1 MSAPAASQS
10 TTSAAASFIQR
21 NRTALIAA
29 AAIATVAVGAGVYY
43 SSSSSSSSSG
53 APPPS
58 GSSQAKKD
66 RKDRKK
72 KSAAAAGGAAQA
84 KPAEGKEGDKKDA
97 GADEDP
103 LSLSLPAIAA
113 LPAQE
118 RADLA
123 LKLKARGNK
132 LYSAKQYAEAV
143 EYYTKAIACEEQ
155 AVFYSNRAACYTNLN
170 DLEKVVED
178 CTSALRLDSSYVKAL
193 NRRATAREQLGGV
206 ENLYG
211 ALCDFTAAAIIDNF
225 ATQGTTDSVER
236 VMKSLASL
244 KASQILAAREPTLP
258 SPTFITAYLTAF
270 RPLSPPALPAAPNQS
285 QGDRTLELAFQ
296 ALDAKDFAHALT
308 LFNEALD
315 QGPSTAEGRA
325 AALNMRATFKFIMSD
340 AEGALADLDAATTE
354 GEGGARATAL
364 LAQSWVKKASVH
376 MELGRPE
383 EAMRDFERALEVE
396 EGNADVFYHRG
407 QVYFITGDYPKAIA
421 EYRRSSE
428 LDPSFIF
435 SHIQLA
441 VAQYKS
447 GAQEKAL
454 HQFRRLVEKHPESAE
469 VWNYFGELLLDQQ
482 RFEEAIGAFD
492 KSLELGKDS
501 HPRNVLPMVNKSLAI
516 FQHRQDFAS
525 AEQTVREA
533 VTIDPQC
540 DVGVATLAQL
550 LLQQNKVQEAVGMFE
565 RSAEMAR
572 TEPELVNA
580 LTYENATRA
589 QLAFLENYPTHA
601 EKLGLNRTA

>member
-1 MSAPAASQS
+1 MSAPATQS
-10 TTSAAASFIQR
+10 TSSAAAAFIQR

-29 AAIATVAVGAGVYY
+29 AAVATIAVGGAIYY
-43 SSSSSSSSSG
+43 NSAAPTPSTSG
-53 APPPS
+53 HAKKD
-58 GSSQAKKD
+58 KKD
-66 RKDRKK
+66 RKRKQQGK
-72 KSAAAAGGAAQA
+72 AAA
-84 KPAEGKEGDKKDA
+84 PEDKKDVA
-97 GADEDP
+97 SEKKEAVQRGDEDP
-103 LSLSLPAIAA
+103 LSLSLPSIAA
-113 LPAQE
+113 LPASE
-118 RADLA
+118 RSELA

-178 CTSALRLDSSYVKAL
+178 CTSALRLDSSYIKAL

-206 ENLYG
+206 DNLYG

-244 KASQILAAREPTLP
+244 KASQILSTREPTLP

-270 RPLSPPALPAAPNQS
+270 RPSPAPKLPAENPS
-285 QGDRTLELAFQ
+285 QGDRTLELAFE
-296 ALDAKDFAHALT
+296 ALEAKDFPHALT

-315 QGPSTAEGRA
+315 QEPSTVEGKA

-340 AEGALADLDAATTE
+340 AEGALADLDAATTL
-354 GEGGARATAL
+354 GEGGKLQGNTAL

-383 EAMRDFERALEVE
+383 EAMGDFERALEVE
-396 EGNADVFYHRG
+396 PENADVFYHRG
-407 QVYFITGDYPKAIA
+407 QVYFITGDYTKAIS

-447 GAQEKAL
+447 GSQEKAL
-454 HQFRRLVEKHPESAE
+454 HQFRRLVEKHPDSAE

-482 RFEEAIGAFD
+482 RFEEAVGAFD
-492 KSLELGKDS
+492 KSLELGKNS

-516 FQHRQDFAS
+516 FQHRQDFAA
-525 AEQTVREA
+525 AESIVREA

-550 LLQQNKVQEAVGMFE
+550 LLQQNKVQDAVGMFE